1 MMNSKSQDKLENIR
15 NYWNMRAPSFS
26 QGNVEELESK
36 SKTEW
41 LQAITAFAPLAEYK
55 KVLDIGC
62 GPGFFSIMLA
72 QMGYQVTA
80 VDYTDNMLAEAARNA
95 EKYGV
100 TITFLQM
107 DAQNLEFDDGSFD
120 FVISRNVTWNLEDP
134 IKAYSEWLRVLRPNG
149 KMMNNDGNH
158 YYHYT
163 DEFYEV
169 SYSNKH
175 TRHHHG
181 VIDGVDV
188 SIIDNIA
195 RELPLSREIRPQWDT
210 NALIN
215 LGVADFSIKITNKE
229 KVILDEKEKEVI
241 NGFQIFVEK

>member
-1 MMNSKSQDKLENIR
+1 MMKAQSQEKLENIR
-15 NYWNMRAPSFS
+15 KYWNMRAPSFS
-26 QGNVEELESK
+26 RGNVEELESK
-36 SKTEW
+36 SKEEW
-41 LQAITAFAPLAEYK
+41 LQTITCFAPLSEYK

-107 DAQNLEFDDGSFD
+107 DAQNLEFNDGSFD

-134 IKAYSEWLRVLRPNG
+134 VKAYSEWLRVLRPNG

-163 DEFYEV
+163 DEYYQV
-169 SYSNKH
+169 SYSNKSVH
-175 TRHHHG
+175 HHHG
-181 VIDGVDV
+181 IIDGVDIG
-188 SIIDNIA
+188 IIDNIA
-195 RELPLSREIRPQWDT
+195 RELPLSREIRPQWDA

-229 KVILDEKEKEVI
+229 KILLNEKAKEVI
-241 NGFQIFVEK
+241 KGFQIFVEK